1 LSTATGAQPIA
12 ILASDGVL
20 HFLSPVSAK
29 ELLKPDPFIPANANA
44 ADLAWI
50 NGIVY
55 TATVGECGG
64 VPNAVWAI
72 DTAAENPQPIS
83 WKTNGGSVAGT
94 LAFGSDGIVYAAIG
108 DGRASEGGYA
118 NAVVALDPQTL
129 RLKDWF
135 QHSGAAFVSTPVI
148 FQDRGKDLL
157 AAAAAD
163 GRIFLLDAAS
173 LGGADHR
180 TPLDITPGSAGPH
193 SAVLPAALAS
203 WQDESGVRWLLA
215 ASARPASVDRF
226 PVTNGPVAN
235 GAITAYRVK
244 AASKPALEPAWIS
257 RDMVS
262 PLPPIVVNGVIFA
275 ASSGE
280 YAPGDPSVSNA
291 ERARRSSPAVLYAV
305 DAATGKEIW
314 NSGTTMTAFAHGT
327 GLSSSPGQ
335 VYLATSDNV
344 IYAFGMP
351 YERQ

>member
-1 LSTATGAQPIA
+1 
-12 ILASDGVL
+12 
-20 HFLSPVSAK
+20 
-29 ELLKPDPFIPANANA
+29 
-44 ADLAWI
+44 
-50 NGIVY
+50 
-55 TATVGECGG
+55 

-72 DTAAENPQPIS
+72 DTTAAIPQPVS

-94 LAFGSDGIVYAAIG
+94 LAFGTDGTVYAAIG
-108 DGRASEGGYA
+108 DGRPSEGGYA

-135 QHSGAAFVSTPVI
+135 QHPGAAFVSMPVI

-157 AAAAAD
+157 AAGAAD

-173 LGGADHR
+173 LGGANHQ
-180 TPLDITPGSAGPH
+180 TPLEITAGSAGPG
-193 SAVLPAALAS
+193 SAVFPAALAS
-203 WQDESGVRWLLA
+203 WEDESGVRWLLA
-215 ASARPASVDRF
+215 PSAAPASATRF
-226 PVTNGPVAN
+226 PLTNGPVTN

-244 AASKPALEPAWIS
+244 YGPKPTLEPAWIS
-257 RDMVS
+257 RDMVA

-280 YAPGDPSVSNA
+280 YAPGDPAVSTA
-291 ERARRSSPAVLYAV
+291 ERARRSSPAVLYAL

-314 NSGTTMTAFAHGT
+314 NSGNTMTAFAHGT

-335 VYLATSDNV
+335 VYLATSDNM